1 MPSVMIAEDDL
12 FMADMLEEAL
22 AANGYDVCGIART
35 VERAVELA
43 ERYKPDL
50 AVLDIRLADGGL
62 GTDIPARLK
71 SQGHMGVLYA
81 SGQVGQMSLTM
92 ADGDA
97 LIVKPYRSE
106 DVIRALRI
114 VEQIISSRNASR
126 YFPKGFSVLK
136 SGVGGDPA
144 ASSLDAN
151 LAEQSQRLRRQQ
163 SELARFSA
171 FAVVCRDLDRVLAEA
186 TRVCAE
192 CMGAPYCAVYRYRPE
207 ENDLIVA
214 AGFGWDHGIIGRD
227 SSRADG
233 STPHGRAFI
242 TGEPVICND
251 LSADSNLV
259 RPRMYA
265 THGIVTTLNV
275 LIVSDYQPLG
285 VTHGVLENL
294 PYGVLAIGSTAQ
306 RSYDHHDIEFMS
318 SIANITAS
326 AVDTMK
332 RDAALRVAA
341 DRLQDVIDDQGRI
354 NESRNLVLDEKIR
367 LAGEKMLLVEEV
379 QHRVRNNLQL
389 VYAMLGKQLESTTDP
404 AAISG
409 LSAISRRV
417 MTLVQLYDH
426 VMGTGLSR
434 TIDFD
439 TYLTALCAK
448 HESLESAQ
456 HSKIK
461 LTCRTEPVTLDL
473 DSATTLGLVVSQLIA
488 NSYGRAFPED
498 TGTISV
504 SLHKG
509 TPVDDATITLADDSV
524 ADAAPDDGEQHDAD
538 MVKRLMKEAGGSATL
553 RLDHG
558 VEWTLKFPVRRVLD
572 APAEQA
578 PAVATPLP
586 PTQAR

>member
-1 MPSVMIAEDDL
+1 MIAEDDL

-35 VERAVELA
+35 VEKAVELA
-43 ERYKPDL
+43 EHYKPDL
-50 AVLDIRLADGGL
+50 AVLDIRLANGGL

-126 YFPKGFSVLK
+126 FPKGFSVLK
-136 SGVGGDPA
+136 GGLSGDIAVSP
-144 ASSLDAN
+144 LDAN

-186 TRVCAE
+186 ARVCAE
-192 CMGAPYCAVYRYRPE
+192 CMGVTYCAIYRYRPE
-207 ENDLIVA
+207 EDDLIVA
-214 AGFGWDHGIIGRD
+214 AGFGFDYGTIGRD

-242 TGEPVICND
+242 TGEPVICDD
-251 LSADSNLV
+251 LSADASLV
-259 RPRMYA
+259 RPRIYA
-265 THGIVTTLNV
+265 AHGIIASLNV

-285 VTHGVLENL
+285 VSHGVLENL

-306 RSYDHHDIEFMS
+306 HSYDHHDTEFMS

-341 DRLQDVIDDQGRI
+341 DRLQDVIDDQGRVS
-354 NESRNLVLDEKIR
+354 ESKNILLDEKIR
-367 LAGEKMLLVEEV
+367 LASEKMLLVEEV

-389 VYAMLGKQLESTTDP
+389 VYAMLGQQLQSTTDA

-426 VMGTGLSR
+426 VIGTGLSR

-473 DSATTLGLVVSQLIA
+473 DGATTLGLVVSQLIA
-488 NSYGRAFPED
+488 NSYARAFPGN

-524 ADAAPDDGEQHDAD
+524 ADASPDDGEQHDAD

-558 VEWTLKFPVRRVLD
+558 VEWTLTFPGPRTLD
-572 APAEQA
+572 APARQV
-578 PAVATPLP
+578 PALAAPLP
-586 PTQAR
+586 PALAS